1 MGSILSM
8 QWPSQARRQDAS
20 RSGTT
25 WNVIAGSWHEL
36 VGRMTVLRGTL
47 ERNDILRARG
57 YRTQLVGM
65 LQRLWG
71 RDRASVEKWVDTRLR
86 TPASRSLRPL
96 GDRPAQSTHA

>member
-8 QWPSQARRQDAS
+8 QWPSPARRRNES
-20 RSGTT
+20 RLGTA

-36 VGRMTVLRGTL
+36 IGRFTVLRGTL
-47 ERNDILRARG
+47 SHNDILRARG

-71 RDRASVEKWVDTRLR
+71 RDRTSVERWVDTRMR
-86 TPASRSLRPL
+86 TPASRSMAIG
-96 GDRPAQSTHA
+96 GDRQPRSTRA